1 MVGDIGIPRAMA
13 LCIRS
18 KLGRMRWSGWYR
30 HGVDLAD
37 YVRDITHSALSDEG
51 INLMQRRCCRVPFK
65 FCESQ

>member
-1 MVGDIGIPRAMA
+1 MIGDKGIPRAME

-37 YVRDITHSALSDEG
+37 YVRNIIHSVLRDEG
-51 INLMQRRCCRVPFK
+51 VI
-65 FCESQ
+65 